1 MKKKPKIFGT
11 VTMGERGQVSI
22 PAKVRRLLELDPG
35 DKLIVFS
42 GPPGESKMVSLIPID
57 EFAPFLGRLEKHIS
71 ELKKSFLQRTK
82 KKK

>member
-1 MKKKPKIFGT
+1 MKGKPKIFGT
-11 VTMGERGQVSI
+11 VTVGERGQVSI

-42 GPPGESKMVSLIPID
+42 GPPGESKMFSFIPVD
-57 EFAPFLGRLEKHIS
+57 EFTPFLGRLEKHIS
-71 ELKKSFLQRTK
+71 ELKKNFSQKTK